1 MLHFSIYRAQAR
13 GKSDRKPTDP
23 NSAPP
28 SLPAQT
34 QSPSSHEPNQPNTR
48 CRDSMAPSTT
58 QLDDNGCCVLHPG
71 IQIRTRTKAGEW
83 RTLLN
88 ACPLCVSGLPATGQS
103 AVRSVPSPV
112 EEFHFESD
120 NYLEPYEGEQDH
132 HESDFNHQD
141 YESDQPQLQ
150 QQQYPESEYYA
161 VPPPPPRPKSR
172 SGSKSRDESREGR
185 HSQER
190 GTERGEKERS
200 KKHHRKK
207 RDDGEKKSKKSS
219 KKDKSKRRTPKKE
232 REDPEGGVSNSDAI
246 DYENNSLDGLNEV
259 VPPPRRSSIE
269 VQGELTP
276 TQYFQ
281 QRQQQNSNRYPSP
294 APTQKQNRQKI
305 SHQPQI
311 SHQLPN
317 QQNHQQ
323 SQPLQP
329 HIDYEFNSKNEQL
342 HTSSPQRQSQNCLN
356 NIQRNTSPAGHTP
369 PVRHFPRQNA
379 QDMQQRRQTPPKIHS
394 TQPPQHQHSI
404 HNSDNSHNGAKI
416 DDKTANSNINSE
428 ESPPRKPDPEAD
440 ESNYRA
446 AIPRRPPPTNS
457 SRYSSPNNN
466 NLLPPPQ
473 HQQQPYNQLQMQ
485 PSQPMMQ
492 QQQFHQTL
500 QRHQDLNQYR
510 HEPIEQDDVS
520 MMSMGSVVKKMYERN
535 MNSDSFPD
543 ELDEEDDDHDE
554 NEEQEEDSGN
564 EGDNGEETRRPN
576 NDIQALE
583 INTAEFDSKGRCVR
597 HPMVRLRRRKMFRGW
612 QILLSNC
619 PECCLDEM
627 RRLKFNRSK
636 GGGTSGTSS
645 VISGG
650 GTSKGGSSSGKGK
663 STSKGKNSVVDPP
676 LSQVEVE
683 NKKKKKKRRD
693 GSSSSLSGNRSVGTE
708 DDNKSIGTAST
719 ITISSYT
726 HSTGGHHGHW
736 SNFSG
741 RGPKPGS
748 SASSLNGG
756 GNPKNGPARVTRMP
770 YTDQYGEN
778 GWYTGEV
785 DANTGTPHGH
795 GTMNYSNGAVYEGEW
810 LNGVSATPSKTRE
823 EPLLGSNGSGNKGG
837 GGSHRSR
844 HNHHRG
850 NGHYEQHNQNPPPR
864 QQAPQGFHFD
874 DGMNR
879 SVTPRQPHPPVPSQP
894 AYPPQQQHHYHHHQP
909 PPRKVVCGM
918 PWTDVNGETGSY
930 TGEVNSLNIPD
941 GMGSMR
947 YDNGVVAE
955 GNWRDGEIDGD
966 DGEDGNADDAMS
978 SGGGGLASTS
988 MSYQGGYGGR
998 SVGGAGVGGI
1008 GRAGLGVTSG
1018 VGASGSL
1025 SGLTAL
1031 GGGGRKQRGAAAS
1044 VQ

>member
-1 MLHFSIYRAQAR
+1 
-13 GKSDRKPTDP
+13 
-23 NSAPP
+23 
-28 SLPAQT
+28 
-34 QSPSSHEPNQPNTR
+34 
-48 CRDSMAPSTT
+48 MAPSTS

-103 AVRSVPSPV
+103 AVRSIPSQV
-112 EEFHFESD
+112 DEFHFESD
-120 NYLEPYEGEQDH
+120 NYLEPYEGEHDH
-132 HESDFNHQD
+132 HEPDFKHQD
-141 YESDQPQLQ
+141 YEPDQPQLQ
-150 QQQYPESEYYA
+150 QQQQYLESEYYA
-161 VPPPPPRPKSR
+161 APPPPPRPKSR
-172 SGSKSRDESREGR
+172 SRDESREGR
-185 HSQER
+185 HSRER

-207 RDDGEKKSKKSS
+207 REDGEKKSKKSS
-219 KKDKSKRRTPKKE
+219 KKEKSKRRTPKKE
-232 REDPEGGVSNSDAI
+232 REDSEGDVNNSDAI
-246 DYENNSLDGLNEV
+246 DYENNSLDGLTEV

-281 QRQQQNSNRYPSP
+281 QRQQQNNNRYPSP
-294 APTQKQNRQKI
+294 APTQQQNRQQF

-311 SHQLPN
+311 SNQLPN

-323 SQPLQP
+323 YQPIQP
-329 HIDYEFNSKNEQL
+329 QKINHEFISKNEQL
-342 HTSSPQRQSQNCLN
+342 NTSSPQRPSHNGLN
-356 NIQRNTSPAGHTP
+356 NIQRHASPAIHAP
-369 PVRHFPRQNA
+369 PASHFPRQKA
-379 QDMQQRRQTPPKIHS
+379 QDMQQCRQTPPKRHP
-394 TQPPQHQHSI
+394 TQPPQQQQPI
-404 HNSDNSHNGAKI
+404 QNSENSHNGANNDGKI
-416 DDKTANSNINSE
+416 ANSNINSE
-428 ESPPRKPDPEAD
+428 ESPPRKPDPEAG

-457 SRYSSPNNN
+457 SRYSSPINNM
-466 NLLPPPQ
+466 LPPPQ
-473 HQQQPYNQLQMQ
+473 HQQQPCNQPRMQ
-485 PSQPMMQ
+485 SSQPMMQ

-500 QRHQDLNQYR
+500 HRHQDLNQYR

-543 ELDEEDDDHDE
+543 ELDEEDDDHNE
-554 NEEQEEDSGN
+554 NEEKEEDSGH
-564 EGDNGEETRRPN
+564 EGDDGEEALRPSKAV
-576 NDIQALE
+576 QAQE

-597 HPMVRLRRRKMFRGW
+597 HPMVRLRRKKMFRGW

-627 RRLKFNRSK
+627 RRLKVNRPKSV
-636 GGGTSGTSS
+636 GTSGTSS
-645 VISGG
+645 VISGS
-650 GTSKGGSSSGKGK
+650 GTSKGGSSNGKGK
-663 STSKGKNSVVDPP
+663 SKSKGKISVVDPP

-726 HSTGGHHGHW
+726 TLPEGTMEIGTASTITISSYTHSTGGHHGHW

-748 SASSLNGG
+748 PTSSLDGT

-785 DANTGTPHGH
+785 DANTGTPHGR

-823 EPLLGSNGSGNKGG
+823 EPLLGSNGSGSNGG

-850 NGHYEQHNQNPPPR
+850 NGHYEHHNQKPPPR
-864 QQAPQGFHFD
+864 QQAPQGSRFE
-874 DGMNR
+874 DGMS

-955 GNWRDGEIDGD
+955 GNWKDGEIDGD
-966 DGEDGNADDAMS
+966 DGEDGNSDDAMS
-978 SGGGGLASTS
+978 SGGDGLASTG
-988 MSYQGGYGGR
+988 MSFQGGYGGR
-998 SVGGAGVGGI
+998 SVGGTGVGGM
-1008 GRAGLGVTSG
+1008 GRVGFGVTSG
-1018 VGASGSL
+1018 
-1025 SGLTAL
+1025 
-1031 GGGGRKQRGAAAS
+1031 
-1044 VQ
+1044 